1 WPVPATCR
9 PLFLESLPHS
19 SPPCLS
25 VLESE
30 RISTLFGGS
39 EGIKSSILQLDCYVE
54 WNSFLCVARPVLRE
68 ITEYM
73 KEHCEYCK
81 GTSFDYYPH
90 FVYEHSKY
98 IGPMIQTLWNL
109 AGSVALSHLSGFA
122 LDSNITQRF
131 VNIGPDKRKEFFAD
145 FVLHA
150 QHQR

>member
-1 WPVPATCR
+1 
-9 PLFLESLPHS
+9 
-19 SPPCLS
+19 
-25 VLESE
+25 
-30 RISTLFGGS
+30 
-39 EGIKSSILQLDCYVE
+39 
-54 WNSFLCVARPVLRE
+54 
-68 ITEYM
+68 M

-150 QHQR
+150 QHQRAQYCLQNRKAAEFFFWSDDLTEAVKAAKKRRETHQQY